1 MATIDELYEALAE
14 EDDIFA
20 NLDNALAEFDDLYVE
35 GGADPTSE
43 DDNCVGG
50 ACKL

>member
-1 MATIDELYEALAE
+1 MTTTYEALAE

-20 NLDNALAEFDDLYVE
+20 NLDNALVEFDDLYVE
-35 GGADPTSE
+35 GGADPASE

>member
-1 MATIDELYEALAE
+1 MATIDELYETLAE
-14 EDDIFA
+14 ENDIFA
-20 NLDNALAEFDDLYVE
+20 NLDNALADFDDLYVE
-35 GGADPTSE
+35 GGVDPTRE

>member
-1 MATIDELYEALAE
+1 MATIDELYEALVE

-20 NLDNALAEFDDLYVE
+20 NLDNALAVFDDLYVE

-43 DDNCVGG
+43 DDNCAGG